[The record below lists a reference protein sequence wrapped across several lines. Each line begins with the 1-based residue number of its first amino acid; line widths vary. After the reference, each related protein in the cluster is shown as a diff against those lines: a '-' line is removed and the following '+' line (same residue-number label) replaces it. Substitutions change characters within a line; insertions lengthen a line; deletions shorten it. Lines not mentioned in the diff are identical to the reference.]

1 MRLYTLASVPEE
13 QHGDEIERAGLGVK
27 EPVSIEA

>member
-13 QHGDEIERAGLGVK
+13 QHGDEIERAALAGK
-27 EPVSIEA
+27 EPALD